1 MSAASLLEILEVYFE
16 AFAEV
21 DPARRADLLARCLA
35 EKGEIWGP
43 NLRFSGREE
52 ISGKIAAFHRNWP
65 ACRLV
70 LSHGPSTFA
79 GFARFGNA
87 IVGDDGTVVATGETI
102 IELAPDGRITTVVP
116 FWDATLPPVPA
127 SWPRHLAVPP
137 ARNDRVTSSPPPDP

>member
-1 MSAASLLEILEVYFE
+1 MSAAPLLEILEVYFE
-16 AFAEV
+16 AFAET
-21 DPARRADLLARCLA
+21 DDGRRAELLARCLA
-35 EKGEIWGP
+35 DRGEIWGP

-87 IVGDDGTVVATGETI
+87 IVGADGTVVATGETI
-102 IELAPDGRITTVVP
+102 IELASDGRITTVVP
-116 FWDATLPPVPA
+116 FWDAKLPPVPEA
-127 SWPRHLAVPP
+127 WPRHLAVPAP
-137 ARNDRVTSSPPPDP
+137 RNDRVASSQPPDV